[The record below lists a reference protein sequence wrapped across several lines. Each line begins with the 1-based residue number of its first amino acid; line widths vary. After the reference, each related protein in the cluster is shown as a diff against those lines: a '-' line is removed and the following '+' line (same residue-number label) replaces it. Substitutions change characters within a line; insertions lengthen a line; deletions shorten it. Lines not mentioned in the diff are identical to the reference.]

1 VLIFRF
7 YKENEVLLTVID
19 TLRKV
24 FCGAQLER
32 IPDAA
37 FVAMSFL
44 IRVRNALFRA
54 DKRIETF
61 GIRDGHTVIDYG
73 CGPGVH
79 VRRASE
85 LVGRTGR
92 VYAVDVH
99 RLAVESVNRI
109 IDKYDLS
116 NVEAVL
122 AHGYSC
128 SLDDH
133 IADVIYALDM
143 FHMVR
148 EPTAFLYELHRLL
161 KRNGYL
167 IIDHGHQSRELAKAK
182 MRESG
187 VWDIVEEYRRGLK
200 CAPIPHD

>member
-1 VLIFRF
+1 MR
-7 YKENEVLLTVID
+7 D
-19 TLRKV
+19 RLRTV
-24 FCGAQLER
+24 FCGTQKER

-37 FVAMSFL
+37 FIVMSFL
-44 IRVRNALFRA
+44 IRIRNVLFPA
-54 DKRIETF
+54 DRRIETF
-61 GIRDGHTVIDYG
+61 GIREGYTVIDYG
-73 CGPGVH
+73 CGPGVY

-85 LVGRTGR
+85 LVGQTGR

-99 RLAVESVNRI
+99 KLAIESVNRI
-109 IDKYDLS
+109 IGKYKLS
-116 NVEAVL
+116 NVETVL
-122 AHGYSC
+122 AYGYSC

-148 EPTAFLYELHRLL
+148 EPAPFLHELHRLL

-182 MRESG
+182 MKESG

-200 CAPIPHD
+200 CAPIPQD